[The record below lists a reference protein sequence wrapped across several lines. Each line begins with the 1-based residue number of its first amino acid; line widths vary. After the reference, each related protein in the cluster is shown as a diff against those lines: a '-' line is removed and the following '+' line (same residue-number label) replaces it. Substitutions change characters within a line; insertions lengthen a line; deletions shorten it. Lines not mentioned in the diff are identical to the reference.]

1 MFPILLIV
9 SKVSNN
15 ITLIKRKMNEKQFTQ
30 QADEHTVVVA
40 TKLLRTAAE
49 RLAKIARKK
58 DMSIYELIQ
67 MVCDTLIRY
76 MDDRHNLSEEM
87 ERAMSIFEH
96 MVGWADALNLADPTV
111 QKEIA
116 QAVYIFQDADGQK
129 KGFRA
134 VMVSKPWMGIWDETE
149 NVMDIFERIFNICM
163 PELYMK
169 LFRARIILGCE
180 RVSEVIN
187 MLADAEVI
195 MHLNGEFR
203 QEFEDASRSENG
215 REIEY
220 GAKTKAKQYRS
231 PDSIAQDQRFRF
243 DEYDQEMADYE
254 AEGWEGE
261 IRQHEEPPENMND
274 YD

>member
-1 MFPILLIV
+1 MNDEQ
-9 SKVSNN
+9 SNQD
-15 ITLIKRKMNEKQFTQ
+15 K
-30 QADEHTVVVA
+30 HVVVA
-40 TKLLRTAAE
+40 TKLSRPAAE
-49 RLAKIARKK
+49 RLAKIAKHK
-58 DMSIYELIQ
+58 GMTIYELIQ

-116 QAVYIFQDADGQK
+116 QAVYIFQSSPDTPR

-134 VMVSKPWMGIWDETE
+134 KMVSKPFMGIWEETS

-187 MLADAEVI
+187 LLSDAEVI
-195 MHLNGEFR
+195 MRLNGELR
-203 QEFEDASRSENG
+203 TEFEDAG
-215 REIEY
+215 RTESGKAIEY
-220 GAKTKAKQYRS
+220 GNRTRRKKHLT
-231 PDSIAQDQRFRF
+231 PDDIQTHIVFDDDDREIADMEAQDLDGEHKGDSDDGLIDGARPFTE
-243 DEYDQEMADYE
+243 EY
-254 AEGWEGE
+254 
-261 IRQHEEPPENMND
+261 
-274 YD
+274 

>member
-1 MFPILLIV
+1 
-9 SKVSNN
+9 
-15 ITLIKRKMNEKQFTQ
+15 MNDEQFTQ
-30 QADEHTVVVA
+30 QTDEHTVVVA
-40 TKLLRTAAE
+40 TKLLRTSAE
-49 RLAKIARKK
+49 RLAKIAKKK
-58 DMSIYELIQ
+58 DMTIYVLIQ

-96 MVGWADALNLADPTV
+96 MVGWADSLNLADPTV

-116 QAVYIFQDADGQK
+116 QAVYIFQDSEAKK

-134 VMVSKPWMGIWDETE
+134 VMVSKPWMGIWDETA

-187 MLADAEVI
+187 MLVDAEVI
-195 MHLNGEFR
+195 MRLNGELR
-203 QEFEDASRSENG
+203 QDFEDAARMENG
-215 REIEY
+215 KDY
-220 GAKTKAKQYRS
+220 GYGQRTKAKQHRT
-231 PDSIAQDQRFRF
+231 PDSVAMDQRIKF
-243 DEYDQEMADYE
+243 DDDDRDMADYE
-254 AEGWEGE
+254 AKDWEGE
-261 IRQHEEPPENMND
+261 FHDR
-274 YD
+274 

>member
-1 MFPILLIV
+1 MNQDFEPNTQQEKYVTLAT
-9 SKVSNN
+9 KVS
-15 ITLIKRKMNEKQFTQ
+15 
-30 QADEHTVVVA
+30 
-40 TKLLRTAAE
+40 RTAAE
-49 RLAKIARKK
+49 QLSRIAKSKG
-58 DMSIYELIQ
+58 MTIYELIQ

-111 QKEIA
+111 NKEVA
-116 QAVYIFQDADGQK
+116 QAVYIFQDADGEK

-134 VMVSKPWMGIWDETE
+134 TMVNKPFFDKWTQTE

-187 MLADAEVI
+187 RLADAEVI
-195 MHLNGEFR
+195 MHLNGELR
-203 QEFEDASRSENG
+203 QEFEDAARADNG
-215 REIEY
+215 RAVAY
-220 GAKTKAKQYRS
+220 GAKAKRKQHRT
-231 PDSIAQDQRFRF
+231 PDSLSQDQRIKFK
-243 DEYDQEMADYE
+243 E
-254 AEGWEGE
+254 WEGE
-261 IRQHEEPPENMND
+261 YRQADFEPPAG
-274 YD
+274 YDIEE

>member
-1 MFPILLIV
+1 M
-9 SKVSNN
+9 
-15 ITLIKRKMNEKQFTQ
+15 EEQFTHQ
-30 QADEHTVVVA
+30 TDEHTVVVA

-49 RLAKIARKK
+49 RLFKIAKKK
-58 DMSIYELIQ
+58 DMSIYTLIQ

-96 MVGWADALNLADPTV
+96 MTGWADALNLADPTV

-116 QAVYIFQDADGQK
+116 QAVYIFQDADAK
-129 KGFRA
+129 KRGFRA
-134 VMVSKPWMGIWDETE
+134 VMVSKPWMGVWDETS

-195 MHLNGEFR
+195 MHLNGELR
-203 QEFEDASRSENG
+203 QDFEDAARADNG
-215 REIEY
+215 KDYSY
-220 GAKTKAKQYRS
+220 GMKTKSLQHRT
-231 PDSIAQDQRFRF
+231 PDSVADDQRYQQKHIVFG
-243 DEYDQEMADYE
+243 DDDKELADMEADYKPE
-254 AEGWEGE
+254 EWEGE
-261 IRQHEEPPENMND
+261 CRD
-274 YD
+274 R

>member
-1 MFPILLIV
+1 M
-9 SKVSNN
+9 
-15 ITLIKRKMNEKQFTQ
+15 EEQFTHQ
-30 QADEHTVVVA
+30 TDEHTVVVA
-40 TKLLRTAAE
+40 TKLLRKAAE
-49 RLAKIARKK
+49 RLSKIAKK
-58 DMSIYELIQ
+58 KNMTIYVLIQ
-67 MVCDTLIRY
+67 MVCDTIIRY

-96 MVGWADALNLADPTV
+96 MTGWADALNFADPTV

-116 QAVYIFQDADGQK
+116 QAVYIFQDADAK
-129 KGFRA
+129 KRGFRA
-134 VMVSKPWMGIWDETE
+134 VMVSKPWMGVWDETS

-203 QEFEDASRSENG
+203 QEFEGAARADNG
-215 REIEY
+215 KDYSY
-220 GAKTKAKQYRS
+220 GMKTKSLQHRT
-231 PDSIAQDQRFRF
+231 PDSVAEDHRFQQTHIVF
-243 DEYDQEMADYE
+243 DDDDRELADME
-254 AEGWEGE
+254 AGYKPEDWEGE
-261 IRQHEEPPENMND
+261 YRQTEEPPTNMSD
-274 YD
+274 DD

>member
-1 MFPILLIV
+1 MNDEQ
-9 SKVSNN
+9 SNQD
-15 ITLIKRKMNEKQFTQ
+15 K
-30 QADEHTVVVA
+30 HVVVA
-40 TKLLRTAAE
+40 TKLSRPAAE
-49 RLAKIARKK
+49 RLAKIAKHK
-58 DMSIYELIQ
+58 DMTIYELIQ

-134 VMVSKPWMGIWDETE
+134 VMVDKPFIGQWTE
-149 NVMDIFERIFNICM
+149 DQNVMHIFERIFNICM
-163 PELYMK
+163 PDLYMK

-187 MLADAEVI
+187 LLADAQVI
-195 MHLNGEFR
+195 MHLNDEYR
-203 QEFEDASRSENG
+203 KDFEDADLADNG
-215 REIEY
+215 HAVQY
-220 GAKTKAKQYRS
+220 GQKTKGLQHRT
-231 PDSIAQDQRFRF
+231 PDSVAQDQRFNF
-243 DEYDQEMADYE
+243 DD
-254 AEGWEGE
+254 WEGE
-261 IRQHEEPPENMND
+261 HRQTDFQPPTESEVQD
-274 YD
+274 D